1 MLLISTF
8 YVTIFKIFIIFNSI
22 NSLNE
27 YLSYE
32 SLIAK
37 VLELLQIVIRI
48 YLKTCCYV
56 EKNLVKSLL

>member
-8 YVTIFKIFIIFNSI
+8 YVTIFKIFVIFNGI

-37 VLELLQIVIRI
+37 VPGLLQIVIRV

-56 EKNLVKSLL
+56 EKTIIKSLL